1 MLAKHKTLTMTLALA
16 FTGLGVVQGCSTTGQ
31 VARVD
36 KEKRR
41 FELQSQDDTKSAMIM
56 SDEATTKTMVEKF
69 EARIKANPRDLNAL
83 INLAQTEL
91 AIGRYEKAE
100 AVCRDALRIDLK
112 NEMAKKLL
120 AQIYYRRGNLEMAKI
135 ILNGIDAANS
145 KDSQILNLLGMIALR
160 QNQPDFALHSF
171 NEALKNNP
179 SDISVRMNLGVLY
192 VHYRQ
197 LGLAAVEFE
206 RVLKVMPEHPDA
218 NLHLAIIESNRGNLD
233 RAEDLNKKVLS
244 NVKSNPVAIYN
255 LAVLEHRRKKFDKS
269 LDYLK
274 TYLDTEFAKK
284 KNNQEVFAMIDR
296 IRNEKEA
303 LTGEKVSD
311 DEIMKLAA
319 KKGTG
324 NSGGGDQEFV
334 EADPRQ
340 QSNSGKST
348 TPKNA
353 PASQTVETNAAE
365 KAPNTEKPKASEPT
379 ARTPEKI
386 EAPKKVEAKPDK
398 KTKKYRNDD
407 EEIEDLEKQLQ

>member
-1 MLAKHKTLTMTLALA
+1 MLNLQKSLALA
-16 FTGLGVVQGCSTTGQ
+16 LVLGAAWLAQACKTTGQ

-41 FELQSQDDTKSAMIM
+41 FELQSQDDTKSAMLTN
-56 SDEATTKTMVEKF
+56 DDATTRSLIEKF
-69 EARIKANPRDLNAL
+69 EKRLQANPRDLSAL

-91 AIGRYEKAE
+91 AVGRYDKAE
-100 AVCRDALRIDLK
+100 ASCRAALRIDLK

-145 KDSQILNLLGMIALR
+145 KDSQVLNLQGMIALR

-171 NEALKNNP
+171 NEALKHNP
-179 SDISVRMNLGVLY
+179 SDIAVRMNLGVLF

-206 RVLKVMPEHPDA
+206 RILKVMPEHPDA

-233 RAEDLNKKVLS
+233 RAEDLNKQVLS
-244 NVKSNPVAIYN
+244 NAKANPVAVYN
-255 LAVLEHRRKKFDKS
+255 LAVLENRRKNFDKA

-284 KNNQEVFAMIDR
+284 KNNQEVFALIDK

-303 LTGEKVSD
+303 LTGEKVTD
-311 DEIMKLAA
+311 DDIMRLAA
-319 KKGTG
+319 KKSVGSG
-324 NSGGGDQEFV
+324 SGGDKEFV

-340 QSNSGKST
+340 QAASKA
-348 TPKNA
+348 KAEDAA
-353 PASQTVETNAAE
+353 PAAPEAKSVAKPTEAE
-365 KAPNTEKPKASEPT
+365 KPLESPARGKPAASNEAAPE
-379 ARTPEKI
+379 
-386 EAPKKVEAKPDK
+386 KKVETKPK
-398 KTKKYRNDD
+398 PKKYRNDD